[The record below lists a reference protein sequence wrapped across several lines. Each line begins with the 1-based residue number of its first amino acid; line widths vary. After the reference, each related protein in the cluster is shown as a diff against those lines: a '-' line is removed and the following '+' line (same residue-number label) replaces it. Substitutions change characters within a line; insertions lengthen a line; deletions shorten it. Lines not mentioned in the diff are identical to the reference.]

1 MVLLLAAIATDAEH
15 MPSLLYSLRGVMVP
29 PEPKVE
35 GETWGVGYFADGH
48 ALTIRK
54 PGELVTARNFYELA
68 GSVRSRVL
76 MALVQRGQSKNLQA
90 PPHRFRRWL
99 FGGVGDLSALNA
111 VRGKIVDAVPDFI
124 RTEVGDQTA
133 GELAFGM
140 FLRELQKR
148 NLLSDPLVDGP
159 SLAEAMKRTTEA
171 MNMLAAEAGIEPP
184 RASFAAT
191 NGRTVIVA
199 RGKNAP
205 PIHWKRQEG
214 LEMLPDGPI
223 PPSLGDPQ
231 QVADALK
238 RFRAV
243 VFGAELKNTP
253 PDWKEIGEARTLW
266 VDRTLTV
273 NEAHG

>member
-15 MPSLLYSLRGVMVP
+15 MPSLLYSLRGILVP
-29 PEPKVE
+29 PERLQE

-68 GSVRSRVL
+68 SSVRSRVL
-76 MALVQRGQSKNLQA
+76 MALVQRGVTKNLQA

-99 FGGVGDLSALNA
+99 FGAIGDVSPLAA

-124 RTEVGDQTA
+124 RSEIGDQTP
-133 GELAFGM
+133 GDLAFGM

-148 NLLSDPLVDGP
+148 NLLTDPLVDGP
-159 SLAEAMKRTTEA
+159 SLAEAMKRTTDA
-171 MNMLAAEAGIEPP
+171 MAMLAAEAGLEPP
-184 RASFAAT
+184 KASFAAT

-199 RGKNAP
+199 RGKGGP
-205 PIHWKRQEG
+205 SIHWKRQEG
-214 LEMLPDGPI
+214 LEALPDGPF

-243 VFGAELKNTP
+243 IFGAELTSTP
-253 PDWKEIGEARTLW
+253 PDWKEIGESRTLW

-273 NEAHG
+273 NEVHV